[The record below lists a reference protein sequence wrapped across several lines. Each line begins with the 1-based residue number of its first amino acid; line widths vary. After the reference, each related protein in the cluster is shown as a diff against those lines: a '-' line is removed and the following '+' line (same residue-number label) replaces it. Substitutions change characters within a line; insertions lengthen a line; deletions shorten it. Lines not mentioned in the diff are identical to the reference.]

1 MFKIDV
7 DSTEAH
13 RFLTDFEREQIP
25 FARVLA
31 ATRTAQRVKA
41 GMLKV
46 MRGRLDRPTST
57 TMNSLFIRP
66 ATKAKPEARVW
77 FKDSWTTGIP
87 ADRYLQQAVHGGLR
101 RHKRFEEALI
111 ASGLMR
117 RGQYAVPASD
127 MLNAYGNAPRG
138 LITKV
143 LSGLGAAEQRR
154 GYQANATSSRR
165 SRRKGNAQRYF
176 VAEIEGTQ
184 GIWERRSTAWGD
196 AVRPVFVFTNG
207 APGYRVIFPFHTIAE
222 NIVKAHYGNELR
234 DALAEAVRT
243 AR

>member
-13 RFLTDFEREQIP
+13 RFLTDFEREQMP

-111 ASGLMR
+111 AAGLMR

>member
-1 MFKIDV
+1 MLKIDV

-13 RFLTDFEREQIP
+13 RFMTDLERQHMP
-25 FARVLA
+25 FARALA
-31 ATRTAQRVKA
+31 ATRMAQRVKG

-46 MRGRLDRPTST
+46 MRARLDRPTST
-57 TMNSLFIRP
+57 TMNSLFIRS

-77 FKDSWTTGIP
+77 FKDQWTTGIP
-87 ADRYLQQAVHGGLR
+87 ADRYLQQAVHGGVR

-111 ASGLMR
+111 AAGIMR
-117 RGQYAVPASD
+117 RGQYAVPAND
-127 MLNAYGNAPRG
+127 VLNAFGNAPRG

-154 GYQANATSSRR
+154 GYQANATNSRR

-176 VAEIEGTQ
+176 AAEIDGTQ

-196 AVRPVFVFTNG
+196 AVRPVFVFTSG
-207 APGYRVIFPFHTIAE
+207 APGYSVAFPFFKIAE
-222 NIVKAHYGNELR
+222 NMVKAHYGNELR
-234 DALAEAVRT
+234 DALDHAVRT

>member
-111 ASGLMR
+111 AGGLMR

>member
-1 MFKIDV
+1 MLKIDV

-13 RFLTDFEREQIP
+13 RFMTDLERQHMP

-31 ATRTAQRVKA
+31 ATRMAQRVRG

-46 MRGRLDRPTST
+46 MRARLDRPTST

-77 FKDSWTTGIP
+77 FKDQWTTGIP
-87 ADRYLQQAVHGGLR
+87 ADRYLQQAVNGGVR

-111 ASGLMR
+111 AAGIMR
-117 RGQYAVPASD
+117 RGQYAVPAGD

-154 GYQANATSSRR
+154 GYQANASNSQR

-176 VAEIEGTQ
+176 AAEIDGTQ
-184 GIWERRSTAWGD
+184 GIWERRATAWGD
-196 AVRPVFVFTNG
+196 AVRPVFVFTTG
-207 APGYRVIFPFHTIAE
+207 APGYRVIFPFFKIAE
-222 NIVKAHYGNELR
+222 NIVTAHYGNELR

>member
-13 RFLTDFEREQIP
+13 RFLTDFEREQMP

-111 ASGLMR
+111 AGGLMR

-222 NIVKAHYGNELR
+222 NIAKAHYGNELR